1 MKKSLDKKKMVSVGR
16 LRELLYSHMPGGPS
30 GYLKKTMEDIELI
43 DKPIDRV
50 RAKLQLMEFFMP
62 KMKAV
67 EVTTDGPRQAIQLNF
82 HKDDGTTQIIQST
95 PSELEQAIDIA
106 LEDDNTIQEDT

>member
-1 MKKSLDKKKMVSVGR
+1 MVSVGR

-43 DKPIDRV
+43 EKPIDRV

-67 EVTTDGPRQAIQLNF
+67 EVTTDGPKQAIQLNF
-82 HKDDGTTQIIQST
+82 IRDDGTTQVIQST
-95 PSELEQAIDIA
+95 PSELDEALTGAIDDE
-106 LEDDNTIQEDT
+106 EDDRVIPVDAEDAE